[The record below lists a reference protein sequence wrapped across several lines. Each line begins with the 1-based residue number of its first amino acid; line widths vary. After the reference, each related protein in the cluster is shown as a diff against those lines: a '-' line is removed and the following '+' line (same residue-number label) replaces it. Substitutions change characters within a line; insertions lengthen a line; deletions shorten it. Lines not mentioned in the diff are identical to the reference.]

1 MPNGVRDVP
10 YAPVKNIEF
19 IGKKRNSTVINTL
32 QYWRGSTPS
41 PSPCITPRSSKSPTP
56 AFEEATEEETE
67 AFFASLSKTKPVVL
81 SLVEPYASNYIPKSL
96 DENLP
101 L

>member
-19 IGKKRNSTVINTL
+19 VGKKRSSTVINTL
-32 QYWRGSTPS
+32 QYRRGSTPS

-56 AFEEATEEETE
+56 AFEEAIEKETE
-67 AFFASLSKTKPVVL
+67 AFFASLSTCKTKPVKGRRVKCQ
-81 SLVEPYASNYIPKSL
+81 VYE
-96 DENLP
+96 
-101 L
+101 